1 MASSEASYAREGQ
14 TFFRNPLSTYD
25 TLHKLEAFDF
35 VSQLEVAG
43 KEGTERGLGVA
54 GKEADEQALEVG
66 RKGAS
71 DGPGVVLGCGYFLV
85 AKEC

>member
-1 MASSEASYAREGQ
+1 MASSEASYVWEGQ
-14 TFFRNPLSTYD
+14 TSFRNPLSTYD

-35 VSQLEVAG
+35 VPQLEVAG

-54 GKEADEQALEVG
+54 GKEAAERALEVG

-71 DGPGVVLGCGYFLV
+71 GGPEVVLGCGCFLV
-85 AKEC
+85 VKEC